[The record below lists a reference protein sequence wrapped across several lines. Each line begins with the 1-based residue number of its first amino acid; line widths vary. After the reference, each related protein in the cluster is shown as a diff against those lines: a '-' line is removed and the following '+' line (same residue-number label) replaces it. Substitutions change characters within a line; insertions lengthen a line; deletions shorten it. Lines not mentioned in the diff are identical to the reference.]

1 MSNKRVAL
9 VGNPNSGKTT
19 LFNEITG
26 STQHVGNWPG
36 VTVEKKEGHYIYGG
50 ETYDVIDLPGIYSL
64 GAFSEDEVV
73 AMEYILTDDADVI
86 INVIDASNVE
96 RNLYLTT
103 QLLEMGKNVIIALN
117 MVDEAEKRAIS
128 FDLEK
133 LSRSIGVP
141 VIATVA
147 SKGVGVAEILKAS
160 AKAAKHKRSYENP
173 LTYTQ
178 SVAHHVEHIETII
191 GESKLPYPTPWAAIK
206 IVEGDSHVLKRIE
219 QAGIDEQLLAGIQDF
234 HKFHSSDNFEL
245 EIVDSRYAFAHRI
258 AKEAVQ
264 RPAQEKATLTDR
276 IDRIL
281 INKYLGIPIFAL
293 IMFAVFQ
300 LTFVIG
306 EDLLG
311 GLAVSL
317 IDGLGSLLER
327 FLLFVRA
334 PSWLVA
340 FMIDGV
346 VNGVGAV
353 VEFVPLITVLYL
365 LLSLLEDSGYM
376 ARAAYV
382 WDNLMRR
389 FGMQGKAFISMI
401 IGFGC
406 TVPAIMSTRTMD
418 NKKDRMVTMLIT
430 PFMSCGAKL
439 PIYSVFIAAFFP
451 RHGGLVLFG
460 LYTFGILIGLLMAKL
475 FNNTIFKG
483 ESSYFIMELPPYR
496 IPATKSVLQNM
507 WLQVSDFIV
516 RAGTIIFL
524 VITIMWL
531 MAVLPGSVEPYSQD
545 SYLGKLGTLL
555 IPIFRPAGFG
565 TWQEA
570 VALFAGIPAKEAVVG
585 TLGMLYAGQYLEEGA
600 ILVNA
605 VKQNFTAL
613 TAMAYMVMVLL
624 YTPCAATLGIVAK
637 ETKSLRW
644 PIIMALYTFA
654 IGWLFAVLIFQIGS
668 LFGLG

>member
-36 VTVEKKEGHYIYGG
+36 VTVEKKEGHYTYGG

-117 MVDEAEKRAIS
+117 MVDEAKKRAIS

-133 LSRSIGVP
+133 LSRAIGVP

-160 AKAAKHKRSYENP
+160 AKAAKQKRSYENP
-173 LTYTQ
+173 LTYTE
-178 SVAHHVEHIETII
+178 SVTHHVEHIETII
-191 GESKLPYPTPWAAIK
+191 GESELPYPTPWAAIK
-206 IVEGDSHVLKRIE
+206 IVEGDSHVLGRIE

-245 EIVDSRYAFAHRI
+245 EIVDSRYAFAHRV

-317 IDGLGSLLER
+317 IEGLGSLLER
-327 FLLFVRA
+327 FLLFVSA

-475 FNNTIFKG
+475 FNSTIFKG

-531 MAVLPGSVEPYSQD
+531 MAVLPGSVEPYSQE

-654 IGWLFAVLIFQIGS
+654 IGWLFAVLIFQIGT